1 MASHE
6 RSGLVLALAL
16 AASGCLPHFID
27 DTTHV
32 TGARILAVRTEPAEA
47 KEGDPVTLEA
57 LVAAPPG
64 SDAVLP
70 DWSLCID
77 RKPLSELGPVS
88 TRCLSGPNPGPDIAT
103 VVEPGPP
110 ALAAVPENACQLF
123 GPDRPEPKPGEPSGR
138 PVDPDAS
145 GGFFQP
151 VLAWL
156 GDEPVLSGVR
166 LGCGLIGAP
175 PDVTKAY
182 NQRYHPNQNP
192 TLEPLELLRLDGS
205 VQAFDGDEPLEVRA
219 VEHVRLRVKWPACPE
234 EGECGGSERY
244 VVYDALSQTLLDRTE
259 SFVVSWYATAGS
271 FAYPRTEQAFGGD
284 GDGEL
289 PGTVNGW
296 SAPASGTVEVWAVAH
311 DDRGGQSW
319 AHGTVVIS
327 P

>member
-1 MASHE
+1 MANLRGS
-6 RSGLVLALAL
+6 RPVFAVAL

-27 DTTHV
+27 DTTRV
-32 TGARILAVRTEPAEA
+32 TEARILAVRAEPAEA
-47 KEGDPVTLEA
+47 KEGEPVTLEA
-57 LVAAPPG
+57 LVALPPG
-64 SDAVLP
+64 TDPVLP

-88 TRCLSGPNPGPDIAT
+88 TRCLAGPSPGVDIAT
-103 VVEPGPP
+103 AVDPGPP
-110 ALAAVPENACQLF
+110 AIAAVPENACQLF

-156 GDEPVLSGVR
+156 GAEPVLSGVR

-192 TLEPLELLRLDGS
+192 ALEPLELLRNDGS
-205 VQAFDGDEPLEVRA
+205 IQTFDGTEALELGPAERVRF
-219 VEHVRLRVKWPACPE
+219 RVKWPECPE
-234 EGECGGSERY
+234 EGECGGTEQY
-244 VVYDALSQTLLDRTE
+244 VVYDALSQTLLARTE
-259 SFVVSWYATAGS
+259 SFVVSWYATGGN
-271 FAYPRTEQAFGGD
+271 FANPRTEQAFGGD
-284 GDGEL
+284 GEL
-289 PGTVNGW
+289 PGTVNSW
-296 SAPASGTVEVWAVAH
+296 SAPSSGTVEVWAVAH

-319 AHGTVVIS
+319 AHGTVVI
-327 P
+327 PP

>member
-1 MASHE
+1 MANLA
-6 RSGLVLALAL
+6 RSCPLVAVSL
-16 AASGCLPHFID
+16 AASACLPHFID
-27 DTTHV
+27 DTTRV
-32 TGARILAVRTEPAEA
+32 TNPRILAVRAEPAEA
-47 KEGDPVTLEA
+47 KEGETVTLEA
-57 LVAAPPG
+57 LVALPPG
-64 SDAVLP
+64 TDSVLP

-88 TRCLSGPNPGPDIAT
+88 TRCLTGPNPGDDIAT
-103 VVEPGPP
+103 AVDPGPP
-110 ALAAVPENACQLF
+110 AVAALPENACQSF

-156 GDEPVLSGVR
+156 GAEPVLSGVR

-192 TLEPLELLRLDGS
+192 TLEPLELLRNDGS
-205 VQAFDGDEPLEVRA
+205 IQAFDENEPLELGPAERVRF
-219 VEHVRLRVKWPACPE
+219 RVKWPDCPE
-234 EGECGGSERY
+234 EGECGGTEQY
-244 VVYDALSQTLLDRTE
+244 VVYDALSQTLLARTE

-271 FAYPRTEQAFGGD
+271 FADPRTEQAFGGD
-284 GDGEL
+284 GEL
-289 PGTVNGW
+289 PGTVNSW
-296 SAPASGTVEVWAVAH
+296 SAPTSGTVEVWAVAH